1 MYRKR
6 VTDDARRADWE
17 RFRTDI
23 IQAVETHPSL
33 LWHKAT
39 CVLCCAKSLSMEWS
53 VLVKLRIT
61 LECGTV
67 EISGQIPPPREN
79 RGEGGRVE
87 DFSDPAVEDV
97 PDRRVI
103 VPRVDRI
110 LIPLFSREL
119 HSGFRV
125 FAFMESRFRFMSRSS
140 TTVTASAAL
149 PYSNSSNIN
158 RTRHKRGWEGVY
170 DNMSRLYHWRL
181 PVVEGLHCTR

>member
-1 MYRKR
+1 MRRERGTDETRK
-6 VTDDARRADWE
+6 ADLE
-17 RFRTDI
+17 RFRADP
-23 IQAVETHPSL
+23 IQVMETYPSL

-39 CVLCCAKSLSMEWS
+39 CVLCCARSLSMEWS

-97 PDRRVI
+97 PDRRVM
-103 VPRVDRI
+103 VPRVDLI

-119 HSGFRV
+119 HSGLRV
-125 FAFMESRFRFMSRSS
+125 FAFMESRFRFLSRSS

-149 PYSNSSNIN
+149 PYSNGNNDNRNSN
-158 RTRHKRGWEGVY
+158 RTWHKGG
-170 DNMSRLYHWRL
+170 
-181 PVVEGLHCTR
+181 

>member
-1 MYRKR
+1 
-6 VTDDARRADWE
+6 V
-17 RFRTDI
+17 I
-23 IQAVETHPSL
+23 ETYPSL

-39 CVLCCAKSLSMEWS
+39 CVLCCARSLSIEWS

-61 LECGTV
+61 LRCGTV
-67 EISGQIPPPREN
+67 EISGQMPPPREN

-97 PDRRVI
+97 PDLRVM

-119 HSGFRV
+119 GSGLRV
-125 FAFMESRFRFMSRSS
+125 WAFMESRFKFLSISS

-149 PYSNSSNIN
+149 PCINNNSNYNN
-158 RTRHKRGWEGVY
+158 RTRHTG
-170 DNMSRLYHWRL
+170 
-181 PVVEGLHCTR
+181 GLD